1 MTEKN
6 EAFRVRLSVP
16 ERQYVKV
23 YQDFLYSELLSAEEK
38 MVYIA
43 LKSFVSYGSDEGK
56 VFPSIDTLCKVTS
69 MSKSTVIRT
78 IKKLE
83 EKGIVKK
90 NRRGVTKTNIYVL
103 ADNHAMW
110 KAKTAE
116 ELKQNSEGA
125 IDLSTEEMLEEL
137 KRRGIEVV
145 TKKELPSATVEGSDE
160 SSSVSKDSLIHANHS
175 NTVPENQEFERYS
188 MQDLHQI
195 FGYAALDR
203 YDSKDIDA
211 VFNILYDVLNT
222 RKETVRVGGENRPTM
237 VVVGKLMKL
246 DYNDIGF
253 AIKKFNEQ
261 SGRIKNPS
269 AYMLTQL
276 YVAREQNHLDLMNQG
291 HHNGDF

>member
-1 MTEKN
+1 MTENN
-6 EAFRVRLSVP
+6 ETFKVQLSVP
-16 ERQYVKV
+16 ERKYVKV

-38 MVYIA
+38 MLYIA
-43 LKSFVSYGSDEGK
+43 LKSFVSYGSDDGK
-56 VFPSIDTLCKVTS
+56 VFPSIDTLCKVAS

-83 EKGIVKK
+83 KKGIVKK
-90 NRRGVTKTNIYVL
+90 NRRGVTKTNLYIL
-103 ADNHAMW
+103 ADNSAMW

-116 ELKQNSEGA
+116 ELKQNSKGA
-125 IDLSTEEMLEEL
+125 VDLSTEEMLEEL
-137 KRRGIEVV
+137 KRRGIEIVI
-145 TKKELPSATVEGSDE
+145 KKELPSATVEGSDE
-160 SSSVSKDSLIHANHS
+160 SSSVSKDSLIHANNS
-175 NTVPENQEFERYS
+175 NTVLENQEFERYS

-195 FGYAALDR
+195 FGYDALDR

-237 VVVGKLMKL
+237 VVIGKLMRL

-253 AIKKFNEQ
+253 VIQKFHEQ

>member
-1 MTEKN
+1 MTENSETFK
-6 EAFRVRLSVP
+6 VQLSVP

-23 YQDFLYSELLSAEEK
+23 YQDFLSSELLSAEEK
-38 MVYIA
+38 LVYIA

-56 VFPSIDTLCKVTS
+56 VFPSVETLCKLTT
-69 MSKSTVIRT
+69 MSKPRVIRNINSL
-78 IKKLE
+78 IK
-83 EKGIVKK
+83 KGIVKK
-90 NRRGVTKTNIYVL
+90 NRRGVTKTNIYIL
-103 ADNHAMW
+103 ADNSVMW

-160 SSSVSKDSLIHANHS
+160 SSSVSKDSLIHANHI
-175 NTVPENQEFERYS
+175 NTVPENQELERYS

-253 AIKKFNEQ
+253 VIKKFNEQ
-261 SGRIKNPS
+261 SGRINNPS
-269 AYMLTQL
+269 AYILTQL
-276 YVAREQNHLDLMNQG
+276 YTAKEQNHFDLVNQG
-291 HHNGDF
+291 HYNGDF

>member
-125 IDLSTEEMLEEL
+125 VDLSTNEILEEL

-175 NTVPENQEFERYS
+175 NTVPENQELERYS
-188 MQDLHQI
+188 MKDLHQI

-246 DYNDIGF
+246 DYNNIGF
-253 AIKKFNEQ
+253 VIKKFNEQ
-261 SGRIKNPS
+261 SGRINNPS
-269 AYMLTQL
+269 AYILTQL
-276 YVAREQNHLDLMNQG
+276 YTAKEQNHFDLINQG